1 MVQKLLRSYLKID
14 SISDRDSY
22 QSKRVDSCGPLIGN
36 LLSQSLVRLTREMKT
51 NIQKEI
57 STDLKFTRDKLINKF
72 ELVSREEFEVLK
84 KLVQKQ
90 ELAIKKL
97 SKNKKF
103 KKAKKS

>member
-1 MVQKLLRSYLKID
+1 MRNSEKLLKTLSSLIENG
-14 SISDRDSY
+14 ILT
-22 QSKRVDSCGPLIGN
+22 SKD
-36 LLSQSLVRLTREMKT
+36 
-51 NIQKEI
+51 IQKEI

-90 ELAIKKL
+90 ELVIKKI
-97 SKNKKF
+97 SNKKKT